1 MPFQKI
7 LSTIACTLFASGA
20 HAIVN
25 MEDLHTGEP
34 QEGFSGQVELSLNNS
49 SGNTDKQAYS
59 LGSRLQW
66 HQAQLTNYLLLS
78 GSYAE
83 SNGVKDT
90 EKGFLHARH
99 MHGLSPLVTAEAY
112 AQTEYDKFARL
123 EFRGLLGGGARFTLL
138 PRAQKGEAYLGLGAY
153 YSEERIDE
161 NFADGGSETLWRA
174 NSYLVLKY
182 QASDNTTL
190 ISTTYYQPAV
200 KETGDYRAM
209 EQAAMKVK
217 ISDMLSLV
225 IAVDYRLDSRPPI
238 SVEKEDVNYSTSLS
252 LEF

>member
-1 MPFQKI
+1 MIKQSLLLFTL
-7 LSTIACTLFASGA
+7 LSGSA

-34 QEGFSGQVELSLNNS
+34 SAGLSGQLELSLSNS
-49 SGNTDKQAYS
+49 SGNTEKQEYS

-66 HQAQLTNYLLLS
+66 HQNQITNYLLLS

-99 MHGLSPLVTAEAY
+99 MHGLTPFVTAEVY

-123 EFRGLLGGGARFTLL
+123 EFRGLLGGGARLTLL
-138 PRAQKGEAYLGLGAY
+138 PRAEKGEAYLGLGAY
-153 YSEERIDE
+153 YSEERIDDS
-161 NFADGGSETLWRA
+161 FADGGRETLWRA
-174 NSYLVLKY
+174 NGYLVLKY

-190 ISTTYYQPAV
+190 VSTTYYQPAL
-200 KETGDYRAM
+200 KETRDYRLM
-209 EQAAMKVK
+209 EQAAMRVKVN
-217 ISDMLSLV
+217 DTLSL
-225 IAVDYRLDSRPPI
+225 ILSVDYRLNSRPPLG
-238 SVEKEDVNYSTSLS
+238 VEKADLNYRTTLS